1 MRRRECTFERLL
13 APQGWRFPI
22 LVECG
27 FRSDGRYST
36 RVEEEEAEEEE
47 ERGEDE
53 VGLLRVR
60 GGIENAAAT
69 IGHGES
75 FAAAAQPPH

>member
-1 MRRRECTFERLL
+1 MRLLYVTAEL

-53 VGLLRVR
+53 VGMLRVR
-60 GGIENAAAT
+60 GGIENAAAA